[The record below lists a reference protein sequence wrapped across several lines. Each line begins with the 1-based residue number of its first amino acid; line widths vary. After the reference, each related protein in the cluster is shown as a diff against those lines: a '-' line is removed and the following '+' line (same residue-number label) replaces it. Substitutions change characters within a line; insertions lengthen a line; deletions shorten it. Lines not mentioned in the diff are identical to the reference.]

1 MVYENNI
8 WRLSLNDAQASVCG
22 LSQIQGTSVSV
33 FFGRRLLND
42 ISSLNQDLK
51 TKLMKTED
59 CFVTETQFRMLRN
72 ILMVL
77 EAKLVNPGLDKDY
90 ETIIRSI
97 FDLLDVTINKT

>member
-22 LSQIQGTSVSV
+22 LSQIQGTSV
-33 FFGRRLLND
+33 FFGRILLND